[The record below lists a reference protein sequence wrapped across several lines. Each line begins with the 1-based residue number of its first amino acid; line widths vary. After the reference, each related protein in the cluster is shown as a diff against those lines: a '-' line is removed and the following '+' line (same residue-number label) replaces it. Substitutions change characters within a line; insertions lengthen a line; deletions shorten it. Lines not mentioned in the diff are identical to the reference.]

1 VCIVQSLTGSELLR
15 RNTDVFLPLVA
26 EGLDDY
32 TTNARGD
39 VGSLVRFEAIRATK
53 SLWER
58 LEEEEEGEGSAGP
71 LVTELFLR
79 ILRLAA
85 EKLDRVRAEAQ
96 AALAV
101 ALKQR

>member
-1 VCIVQSLTGSELLR
+1 MLGE
-15 RNTDVFLPLVA
+15 LVA

-39 VGSLVRFEAIRATK
+39 VGANVRYEAIRATRA
-53 SLWER
+53 LWEGG
-58 LEEEEEGEGSAGP
+58 LESGLVEG
-71 LVTELFLR
+71 LFLR

-85 EKLDRVRAEAQ
+85 EKLDRVRAQAQ

-101 ALKQR
+101 VLKER